1 MTTILSALTSNVLT
15 LTLSRPARANS
26 FNFEMINGF
35 LAALEEAEKDSRVK
49 CVIVTGAGKVF
60 SSGQDISEMKEFAGK
75 VSYGEHLEKTYNPLI
90 RQIRKMDKPII
101 AAVNGPCAGAAFG
114 LALACDLRIAHPRA
128 YFVVGFSGIGLAPDS
143 AISLLLPTYI
153 GLGRAE
159 EYFYS
164 NKPIFA
170 WKAYQWG
177 MVNKIGWFNFDGLVK
192 QTAEK
197 LASGPQ
203 EAFAFGKQTFN
214 RAALPNLEDVLKFEG
229 EIQDKAGKTEEHKR
243 MVKEFFERRK

>member
-1 MTTILSALTSNVLT
+1 MTTIISSLRSNVLT

-26 FNFEMINGF
+26 FNFEMTNEL
-35 LAALEEAEKDSRVK
+35 LAALDNAEQDAQVR
-49 CVIVTGAGKVF
+49 CVVLTGAGKVF
-60 SSGQDISEMKEFAGK
+60 SSGQDINEMKEYSGEI
-75 VSYGEHLEKTYNPLI
+75 SYGEHLEKTYNPLI
-90 RQIRKMDKPII
+90 RKLRGIGKPVI

-114 LALACDLRIAHPRA
+114 LALACDLRLAHPRA

-159 EYFYS
+159 EHFYS

-177 MVNKIGWFNFDGLVK
+177 MVNQVGWWNFDALVK

-197 LASGPQ
+197 LAAGPQ
-203 EAFAFGKQTFN
+203 EAFASGKQTFN

-229 EIQDKAGKTEEHKR
+229 EIQDLAGKTEEHKL
-243 MVKEFFERRK
+243 MVKKFFERRK